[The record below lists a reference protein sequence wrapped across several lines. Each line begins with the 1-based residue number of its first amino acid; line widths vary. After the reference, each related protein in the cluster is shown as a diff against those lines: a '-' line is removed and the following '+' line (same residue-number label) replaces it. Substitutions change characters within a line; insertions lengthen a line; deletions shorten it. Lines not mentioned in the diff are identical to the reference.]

1 LGGWIRETE
10 WGRNGFLGLIGGSD
24 WRWIGWMDW
33 RAPRIGETD
42 WRDGVEGCRGAV
54 KSKGG
59 LDYICIWLGSDGCVV
74 LVDCNDK

>member
-1 LGGWIRETE
+1 
-10 WGRNGFLGLIGGSD
+10 
-24 WRWIGWMDW
+24 MDW

-42 WRDGVEGCRGAV
+42 WRDGEEGCRGAV

-59 LDYICIWLGSDGCVV
+59 LDYICIWFGSDGCVV